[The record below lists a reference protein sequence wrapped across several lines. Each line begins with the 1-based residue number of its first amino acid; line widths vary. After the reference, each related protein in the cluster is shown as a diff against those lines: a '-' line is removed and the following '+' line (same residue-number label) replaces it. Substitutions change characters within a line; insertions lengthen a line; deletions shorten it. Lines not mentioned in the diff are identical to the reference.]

1 MAAAAPDM
9 EAVIEKGVAELSQA
23 LPDCDP
29 AQLRQMVTGVT
40 HLSAADLIV
49 ALIAALAERV
59 ELSQKLK
66 VCIVV
71 FPVAVLLR
79 HGDCEKSLTHS
90 R

>member
-66 VCIVV
+66 VNSIY
-71 FPVAVLLR
+71 
-79 HGDCEKSLTHS
+79 S
-90 R
+90 RAEPQTSIYSGAEPETKGK